1 MQIIYLAFGRSKLGF
16 SSKKYVDH
24 FNLTQSELMLI
35 LSCHDI
41 SWFNILYVKF
51 VVGKFRA
58 VEVLLTTFLKLWKI
72 HFYYCLRHN
81 IKRTLGP
88 KTIKSFD
95 SFTIENH
102 IKTKEMVASKFLASS
117 WGSGWHFRHV
127 CSSTASGKLARGRIA
142 ESPILSAGGG
152 ESLSNTIVC
161 WWVSVASWGW
171 VGVCTQHNNTV
182 RV

>member
-1 MQIIYLAFGRSKLGF
+1 
-16 SSKKYVDH
+16 
-24 FNLTQSELMLI
+24 MLI

-41 SWFNILYVKF
+41 SWFKILYVKF

-72 HFYYCLRHN
+72 HFHYCLRHN

-88 KTIKSFD
+88 KTIKSVD
-95 SFTIENH
+95 SFTIENQM
-102 IKTKEMVASKFLASS
+102 IAFKFLFSS
-117 WGSGWHFRHV
+117 WGSWWHFRHV
-127 CSSTASGKLARGRIA
+127 RSSTASGKLARGRIA

-171 VGVCTQHNNTV
+171 VSVPSLTTLLESSRQSRWH
-182 RV
+182 